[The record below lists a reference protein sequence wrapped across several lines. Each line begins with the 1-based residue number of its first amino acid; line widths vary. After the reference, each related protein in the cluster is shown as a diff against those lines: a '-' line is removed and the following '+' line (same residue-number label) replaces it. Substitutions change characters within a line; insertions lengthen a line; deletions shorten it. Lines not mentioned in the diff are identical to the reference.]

1 MMYQQGCD
9 ANCSLAVFPLEGGAC
24 GQRRALRIGKGD
36 RSASEAGNFSM
47 FTYRCTGYDAGNS
60 ACNRDRGPAKS
71 INRRNYRTEVKRS
84 HEKGIIIFGDIVR
97 QWVSGDAEE
106 RVAGAR
112 F

>member
-1 MMYQQGCD
+1 MYQQGYD
-9 ANCSLAVFPLEGGAC
+9 ANCCHAEFPLEGCAR
-24 GQRRALRIGKGD
+24 GQRRARRIGKGD

-47 FTYRCTGYDAGNS
+47 FTYRCTESDAGNS

-71 INRRNYRTEVKRS
+71 INRRNYRTKVKRS
-84 HEKGIIIFGDIVR
+84 HEKDIIIFGDIVR